1 MKIVYQSKTGFTE
14 KYAKMLG
21 ERLGIT
27 PIRVKDYRPATD
39 DEIIFLSWVTANGIA
54 KLSKVKGKCKIK
66 CIGAVGLAVPSEEN
80 TNNLLNANKI
90 CDIPLFY
97 LRGGVDFTK
106 LKGLTKWLMKTI
118 VKSDIKKN
126 VIVGDSETI
135 LTKGISFVSEDNLD
149 EITTF
154 IRS

>member
-1 MKIVYQSKTGFTE
+1 
-14 KYAKMLG
+14 
-21 ERLGIT
+21 
-27 PIRVKDYRPATD
+27 
-39 DEIIFLSWVTANGIA
+39 
-54 KLSKVKGKCKIK
+54 
-66 CIGAVGLAVPSEEN
+66 
-80 TNNLLNANKI
+80 
-90 CDIPLFY
+90 
-97 LRGGVDFTK
+97 
-106 LKGLTKWLMKTI
+106 MKTI